1 MAAKKPT
8 PKELVIRRMPNMQI
22 LYITTGTDD
31 ATEWIESECPTYGIF
46 QTPYGGGKDYTL
58 IVANNY
64 DVQEVIDYLN
74 SYND

>member
-8 PKELVIRRMPNMQI
+8 PKELVIVRIGETALLKVTP
-22 LYITTGTDD
+22 GSDD
-31 ATEWIESECPTYGIF
+31 AKQWIESECPTYGNF

-58 IVANNY
+58 IVADNY